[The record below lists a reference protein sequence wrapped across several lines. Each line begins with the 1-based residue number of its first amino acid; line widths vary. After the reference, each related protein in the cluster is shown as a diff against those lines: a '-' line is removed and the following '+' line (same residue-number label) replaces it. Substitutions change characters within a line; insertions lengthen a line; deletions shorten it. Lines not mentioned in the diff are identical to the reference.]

1 MENSTSKLLC
11 GDAAKCLETLPA
23 GSVNMCVTSPP
34 YYGLR
39 DYGVDGQIGIEQS
52 PDEYIARLVNVFDE
66 VYRVLAD
73 DGTLWLNIGDSY
85 AGSGKG
91 PMTISANGKNK
102 DVFNMQNRIYEV
114 PKKWSGIKPKDLIGI
129 PWMLAFALRARGWY
143 LRSDIIWHKMNCL
156 PESIK
161 DRPTKCYE
169 HIFLLAKAPHYYF
182 DYKAIQE
189 PLKEVSKARYKRG
202 RGNGNKYATQQGIS
216 NPTKD
221 FARFDQQYRRK
232 RDVWEVSTNSYK
244 MDEHFAM
251 FPEKLIEPCILAG
264 SKIGGV
270 VLDPFFGSGT
280 TGAVA
285 KRLGREYIGIELN
298 ERYVQK
304 AQERIDKVI
313 PEITAEIGTNPAVN
327 NDGGNVAH

>member
-1 MENSTSKLLC
+1 MSKILC
-11 GDAAKCLETLPA
+11 GDAAECLKMLSD

-39 DYGVDGQIGIEQS
+39 DYGVEGQVGIEQS
-52 PDEYIARLVNVFDE
+52 PDEYIARLVAVFDE
-66 VYRVLAD
+66 VYRVLAN

-91 PMTISANGKNK
+91 PMTLSANGKSR
-102 DVFNMQNRIYEV
+102 DVFDMQNRIYEV
-114 PKKWSGIKPKDLIGI
+114 PKKWKGIKPKDMIGI
-129 PWMLAFALRARGWY
+129 PWMLAFALRERGWY
-143 LRSDIIWHKMNCL
+143 LRSDIIWHKINCL

-169 HIFLLAKAPHYYF
+169 HIFLLAKSPHYYY
-182 DYKAIQE
+182 DYMAIRE
-189 PLKEVSKARYKRG
+189 PLKDVSAERYKRG
-202 RGNGNKYATQQGIS
+202 RSAANKYADKQGIS
-216 NPTKD
+216 SVHENFSD
-221 FARFDQQYRRK
+221 FDQQFRRK

-251 FPEKLIEPCILAG
+251 FPERLIEPCVLAG

-285 KRLGREYIGIELN
+285 KRLGRNYIGIDLN
-298 ERYVQK
+298 PHYLEK

-313 PEITAEIGTNPAVN
+313 PAMTVGSA
-327 NDGGNVAH
+327 